1 MKLENIKILSC
12 TTWKAKNVIGFRFH
26 TAQFVAAVCTRKAMN
41 NMDLINK
48 LKKEHEEV
56 GERLIRLNDF
66 LSKGQTVSDTQR
78 ELLLAQAS
86 AMSAY
91 VQILAIRIKDLEEH
105 HG

>member
-1 MKLENIKILSC
+1 
-12 TTWKAKNVIGFRFH
+12 
-26 TAQFVAAVCTRKAMN
+26 
-41 NMDLINK
+41 MDLISK
-48 LKKEHEEV
+48 LKKEYEEV

-78 ELLLAQAS
+78 ALLLAQAS

-91 VQILAIRIKDLEEH
+91 AQILAIRIKDLEEH

>member
-1 MKLENIKILSC
+1 
-12 TTWKAKNVIGFRFH
+12 
-26 TAQFVAAVCTRKAMN
+26 
-41 NMDLINK
+41 MDLINK

-78 ELLLAQAS
+78 ALLLAQAS

-91 VQILAIRIKDLEEH
+91 VQILAIRINDLEEH
-105 HG
+105 HD

>member
-1 MKLENIKILSC
+1 
-12 TTWKAKNVIGFRFH
+12 
-26 TAQFVAAVCTRKAMN
+26 
-41 NMDLINK
+41 MDLISK
-48 LKKEHEEV
+48 LKKEYEEV

-78 ELLLAQAS
+78 ALLLAQAS

>member
-1 MKLENIKILSC
+1 
-12 TTWKAKNVIGFRFH
+12 
-26 TAQFVAAVCTRKAMN
+26 
-41 NMDLINK
+41 MDLINK

-78 ELLLAQAS
+78 ALLLAQAS

-91 VQILAIRIKDLEEH
+91 VQILAIRIKDLEKH

>member
-1 MKLENIKILSC
+1 
-12 TTWKAKNVIGFRFH
+12 
-26 TAQFVAAVCTRKAMN
+26 
-41 NMDLINK
+41 MDLINK

-78 ELLLAQAS
+78 ALLLAQAS

-105 HG
+105 HAN

>member
-1 MKLENIKILSC
+1 
-12 TTWKAKNVIGFRFH
+12 
-26 TAQFVAAVCTRKAMN
+26 
-41 NMDLINK
+41 MDLINK

-78 ELLLAQAS
+78 ALLLAQAS

-105 HG
+105 HD

>member
-1 MKLENIKILSC
+1 
-12 TTWKAKNVIGFRFH
+12 
-26 TAQFVAAVCTRKAMN
+26 
-41 NMDLINK
+41 MDLINK

-78 ELLLAQAS
+78 ALLLAQAS

-91 VQILAIRIKDLEEH
+91 VQILAIRINDLEEH
-105 HG
+105 HE

>member
-1 MKLENIKILSC
+1 
-12 TTWKAKNVIGFRFH
+12 
-26 TAQFVAAVCTRKAMN
+26 
-41 NMDLINK
+41 MDLINK
-48 LKKEHEEV
+48 LKKEYEEV

-78 ELLLAQAS
+78 ALLLAQAS

-105 HG
+105 HE

>member
-1 MKLENIKILSC
+1 
-12 TTWKAKNVIGFRFH
+12 
-26 TAQFVAAVCTRKAMN
+26 
-41 NMDLINK
+41 MDLINK

-78 ELLLAQAS
+78 ALLLAQAS

-105 HG
+105 HVN

>member
-1 MKLENIKILSC
+1 
-12 TTWKAKNVIGFRFH
+12 
-26 TAQFVAAVCTRKAMN
+26 
-41 NMDLINK
+41 MDLINK

-78 ELLLAQAS
+78 ALLLAQAS

-91 VQILAIRIKDLEEH
+91 VQILAIRIKDLEEQ
-105 HG
+105 

>member
-1 MKLENIKILSC
+1 
-12 TTWKAKNVIGFRFH
+12 
-26 TAQFVAAVCTRKAMN
+26 
-41 NMDLINK
+41 MDLISK
-48 LKKEHEEV
+48 LKKEYEEV

-78 ELLLAQAS
+78 ALLLAQAS

-105 HG
+105 HE

>member
-1 MKLENIKILSC
+1 
-12 TTWKAKNVIGFRFH
+12 
-26 TAQFVAAVCTRKAMN
+26 
-41 NMDLINK
+41 MDLISK
-48 LKKEHEEV
+48 LKKECEEV

-78 ELLLAQAS
+78 ALLLAQAS

-105 HG
+105 HD

>member
-1 MKLENIKILSC
+1 
-12 TTWKAKNVIGFRFH
+12 
-26 TAQFVAAVCTRKAMN
+26 
-41 NMDLINK
+41 MDLINN

-78 ELLLAQAS
+78 ALLLAQAS

>member
-1 MKLENIKILSC
+1 
-12 TTWKAKNVIGFRFH
+12 
-26 TAQFVAAVCTRKAMN
+26 
-41 NMDLINK
+41 MDLINK

-78 ELLLAQAS
+78 ALLLAQAS

-91 VQILAIRIKDLEEH
+91 VQILAIRIKDLEEQH
-105 HG
+105 D

>member
-1 MKLENIKILSC
+1 
-12 TTWKAKNVIGFRFH
+12 
-26 TAQFVAAVCTRKAMN
+26 
-41 NMDLINK
+41 MDLISK
-48 LKKEHEEV
+48 LKKECEEV
-56 GERLIRLNDF
+56 GKRLIRLNDF

-78 ELLLAQAS
+78 SLLLAQAS

>member
-1 MKLENIKILSC
+1 
-12 TTWKAKNVIGFRFH
+12 
-26 TAQFVAAVCTRKAMN
+26 
-41 NMDLINK
+41 MDLINK

-78 ELLLAQAS
+78 ALLLAQAS

>member
-1 MKLENIKILSC
+1 
-12 TTWKAKNVIGFRFH
+12 
-26 TAQFVAAVCTRKAMN
+26 
-41 NMDLINK
+41 MDLINK

-78 ELLLAQAS
+78 ALLLAQAS

-91 VQILAIRIKDLEEH
+91 VQILAIRIKDLEKH
-105 HG
+105 HD

>member
-1 MKLENIKILSC
+1 
-12 TTWKAKNVIGFRFH
+12 
-26 TAQFVAAVCTRKAMN
+26 
-41 NMDLINK
+41 MDLINK

-78 ELLLAQAS
+78 ALLLAQAS

-91 VQILAIRIKDLEEH
+91 VQILAIRIKDLE
-105 HG
+105 

>member
-1 MKLENIKILSC
+1 
-12 TTWKAKNVIGFRFH
+12 
-26 TAQFVAAVCTRKAMN
+26 
-41 NMDLINK
+41 MDLINK
-48 LKKEHEEV
+48 LKKEYEEV

-78 ELLLAQAS
+78 ALLLAQAS

>member
-1 MKLENIKILSC
+1 
-12 TTWKAKNVIGFRFH
+12 
-26 TAQFVAAVCTRKAMN
+26 
-41 NMDLINK
+41 MDLINK

-66 LSKGQTVSDTQR
+66 LSKGQTVSETQR
-78 ELLLAQAS
+78 ALLLAQAS

-105 HG
+105 HD

>member
-1 MKLENIKILSC
+1 
-12 TTWKAKNVIGFRFH
+12 
-26 TAQFVAAVCTRKAMN
+26 
-41 NMDLINK
+41 MDLISK
-48 LKKEHEEV
+48 LKKEYEEV

-78 ELLLAQAS
+78 ALLLVQAS

-105 HG
+105 HE